1 MMFQKSYKLVSL
13 FLAFAFL
20 VAAAFPAL
28 TSAAPKQNIVEIA
41 ASNPDFS
48 TLVAAVQKAGLVD
61 ALDGPKR
68 YTVFA
73 PTNAAFDHL
82 AADLGYASGE
92 ALVHALTA
100 EQLTPILL
108 YHVTN
113 GNRAAR
119 TLFPPQK
126 VRMISKSF
134 AETTIVGGEKFIDGQ
149 KIIAQNIRASN
160 GFIHVIDGVMLP

>member
-1 MMFQKSYKLVSL
+1 MQNLKSYKLVSL
-13 FLAFAFL
+13 FLALAFV
-20 VAAAFPAL
+20 VAAAFPAF

-61 ALDGPKR
+61 TLDGPKR

-73 PTNAAFDHL
+73 PTNAAFDDL
-82 AADLGYASGE
+82 AAELGYADGE
-92 ALVHALTA
+92 ALVNALTA

-108 YHVTN
+108 YHVAN
-113 GNRAAR
+113 GNRAQR

-126 VRMISKSF
+126 VWMVGKAY
-134 AETTIVGGEKFIDGQ
+134 AETTWSGGERFIDGQ
-149 KIIAQNIRASN
+149 KIIASNIRASN